1 MVFSDGEIEAYGE
14 VAPLPGF
21 NTESLQQVETVLK
34 MNKDYL
40 DNSFSQGQAREVLN
54 VLNQVHQ
61 FPSLSFGLDTLLHDY
76 EAKKKGKSL
85 VQHLLGMI
93 IKP

>member
-1 MVFSDGEIEAYGE
+1 MLKLLKYRIPFKSPFRIAGNEFSSREGIIMVFSDGEIEAYGE

-40 DNSFSQGQAREVLN
+40 DNSFSQGQAR
-54 VLNQVHQ
+54 
-61 FPSLSFGLDTLLHDY
+61 
-76 EAKKKGKSL
+76 KS
-85 VQHLLGMI
+85 
-93 IKP
+93 